1 MSISGELY
9 GLILEQLNALPFE
22 DKAGDERDT
31 RFMADEFWL
40 QDTAVIDHISREKG
54 MFTVAL
60 VFAHHIIPFK
70 CIRRPISSYADIK
83 KATVSAH
90 YMRRLAAKDQRGTL
104 VVSLQR
110 YNLNN
115 N

>member
-1 MSISGELY
+1 MVISSELY
-9 GLILEQLNALPFE
+9 GLLLEQLNAMPFE
-22 DKAGDERDT
+22 DRSGDDRDI

-40 QDTAVIDHISREKG
+40 QDTAVIEHVSKEKG
-54 MFTVAL
+54 MYAVAL
-60 VFAHHIIPFK
+60 VFAHHAIPFK

-83 KATVSAH
+83 KATVSAY

-110 YNLNN
+110 YNLNCN
-115 N
+115 